1 MSNNEISFINSD
13 NSKNFILS
21 IRLAADG
28 FSFYLSKRGEAEV
41 HSFHYD
47 VEPELSM
54 PGNVARMMSRYDYL
68 FALVYDS
75 VNVLWCESRVSFV
88 PFVLFD
94 DDDAE
99 LVFRQNFDLPD
110 GGRVGYN
117 ILARS
122 GTVAVFDCD
131 ATLCGTFEN
140 KFGTGLRHLSPAS
153 YMAERFAALSRD
165 VAGRAIYAVISEKR
179 VWLFGMDGGKPFFV
193 NSFDC
198 REDADR
204 AYFALAVWRSF
215 GLDQKADCF
224 YLVPDGAEVRPLE
237 KLLSVYVDNVML
249 LPHDGRDM
257 TVISDRR
264 ADKRGLPFD
273 VESVLFEK

>member
-1 MSNNEISFINSD
+1 
-13 NSKNFILS
+13 
-21 IRLAADG
+21 
-28 FSFYLSKRGEAEV
+28 
-41 HSFHYD
+41 
-47 VEPELSM
+47 
-54 PGNVARMMSRYDYL
+54 
-68 FALVYDS
+68 
-75 VNVLWCESRVSFV
+75 
-88 PFVLFD
+88 
-94 DDDAE
+94 
-99 LVFRQNFDLPD
+99 
-110 GGRVGYN
+110 
-117 ILARS
+117 
-122 GTVAVFDCD
+122 
-131 ATLCGTFEN
+131 
-140 KFGTGLRHLSPAS
+140 
-153 YMAERFAALSRD
+153 MAERFAALSRD
-165 VAGRAIYAVISEKR
+165 VAGRVIYAVISEKR